1 MNNKQKTEDYLVKAL
16 AFNEEVIISAV
27 ESTNTVA
34 EITALHGTYPA
45 VSAALGRTVSIGLL
59 MGAMLKG
66 NQKQTIYVAGDG
78 PIGKMTVDVTSDLAV
93 RGMVTNP
100 HVHAPSYY
108 SGTEDAYGKL
118 NVRGV
123 VGTEGYIRVVKD
135 IGLKDPFVGQT
146 EIVSGEIAEDFTYY
160 FAKSEQVNSAIA
172 AGVLV
177 EPTNEVSAAGAYMIQ
192 LLPATSEATIRK
204 LEKIL
209 QSVRPISAMVAEG
222 LTPEEILAELA
233 GTEYQIVDKR
243 PVRFECT
250 CSKER
255 FSEGLSALPT
265 IELEDIVQDGET
277 IETVC
282 HFCNKKYHFAVS
294 DIEEILEKRH
304 IRG

>member
-1 MNNKQKTEDYLVKAL
+1 MNKQKTDDYLVKAL
-16 AFNEEVIISAV
+16 AFNEQVIILAV
-27 ESTNTVA
+27 EATNTVS
-34 EITALHGTYPA
+34 EITSLHGTYPA
-45 VSAALGRTVSIGLL
+45 VSAALGRTVSIGLV
-59 MGAMLKG
+59 MGSMLKG
-66 NQKQTIYVAGDG
+66 EQKQTIYVAGNG
-78 PIGKMTVDVTSDLAV
+78 PVGKITVDVTSDLTV

-108 SGTEDAYGKL
+108 SGTEDSYGKL

-135 IGLKDPFVGQT
+135 IGLKESFVGQT
-146 EIVSGEIAEDFTYY
+146 ELVSGEIAEDFTYY
-160 FAKSEQVNSAIA
+160 FAKSEQTNSAIA

-192 LLPATSEATIRK
+192 LLPETTEETIVK

-209 QSVRPISAMVAEG
+209 QNVRPISEMIAGGM
-222 LTPEEILAELA
+222 TPEEIITELV
-233 GTEYQIVDKR
+233 GDEHHIVDNR

-255 FSEGLSALPT
+255 FTEGISALSS
-265 IELEDIVQDGET
+265 IELEDIITDGKP

-282 HFCNKKYHFAVS
+282 HFCNKKYDFTVT
-294 DIEEILEKRH
+294 DIESILEKRH
-304 IRG
+304 IRD

>member
-1 MNNKQKTEDYLVKAL
+1 MIKQKTEDYLVKAL
-16 AFNEEVIISAV
+16 AFNEQVIIS
-27 ESTNTVA
+27 TVKA
-34 EITALHGTYPA
+34 TQTVQDITTLHGTYPA

-66 NQKQTIYVAGDG
+66 DQKQTIYVAGDG
-78 PIGKMTVDVTSDLAV
+78 PIGKITVDVTNDLAV
-93 RGMVTNP
+93 RGMVSNP

-108 SGTEDAYGKL
+108 SGTEHSYGKL

-135 IGLKDPFVGQT
+135 IGLKESFVGQT
-146 EIVSGEIAEDFTYY
+146 ELVSGEIAEDFTYY

-177 EPTNEVSAAGAYMIQ
+177 EPNNEVSAAGAYMIQ
-192 LLPATSEATIRK
+192 LLPDTTEETIAK
-204 LEKIL
+204 LEQIL
-209 QSVRPISAMVAEG
+209 QKVRPISEMIAEG
-222 LTPEEILAELA
+222 MGPEAIIAELVGEA
-233 GTEYQIVDKR
+233 YHIVDTR
-243 PVRFECT
+243 PVLFECT

-255 FSEGLSALPT
+255 FAEGISALST
-265 IELEDIVQDGET
+265 DELEAIVEDDEV

-282 HFCNKKYHFAVS
+282 HFCNKKYHFAVTE
-294 DIEEILEKRH
+294 IEEILEKRH

>member
-1 MNNKQKTEDYLVKAL
+1 MIKQKTDDYLVKAL
-16 AFNEEVIISAV
+16 AFNEQVIISTV
-27 ESTNTVA
+27 EATKTVQ
-34 EITALHGTYPA
+34 EITTLHETFPA

-78 PIGKMTVDVTSDLAV
+78 PIGKITVDVTSDLAV
-93 RGMVTNP
+93 RGMVSNP
-100 HVHAPSYY
+100 QVHAPSYY
-108 SGTEDAYGKL
+108 SGTENTYGKL

-135 IGLKDPFVGQT
+135 IGLKESFVGQT
-146 EIVSGEIAEDFTYY
+146 ELVSGEIAEDFAYY

-192 LLPATSEATIRK
+192 LLPNTTEETIIK
-204 LEKIL
+204 LEQIL
-209 QSVRPISAMVAEG
+209 KNVRPISEMIADG
-222 LTPEEILAELA
+222 KTPEEIIEELVGNA
-233 GTEYQIVDKR
+233 FHIVDKR

-255 FSEGLSALPT
+255 FTEGISALST
-265 IELEDIVQDGET
+265 DELEEIVADGEE

-282 HFCNKKYHFAVS
+282 HFCNKKYHFAITEIVEI
-294 DIEEILEKRH
+294 IETRH
-304 IRG
+304 IRD

>member
-1 MNNKQKTEDYLVKAL
+1 MNKQKTEDYLIKAL
-16 AFNEEVIISAV
+16 AFDEQVIIYAV
-27 ESTNTVA
+27 ESTNTIA
-34 EITALHGTYPA
+34 EITSLHGTYPA
-45 VSAALGRTVSIGLL
+45 VSAALGRTASIGLL
-59 MGAMLKG
+59 MGSMLKG

-78 PIGKMTVDVTSDLAV
+78 PLGKITVDVTSDLSV

-108 SGTEDAYGKL
+108 SGSESSYGKL

-135 IGLKDPFVGQT
+135 IGLKESFVGQT

-160 FAKSEQVNSAIA
+160 FAKSEQINSAVA

-192 LLPATSEATIRK
+192 LLPGTTEKTISA

-209 QSVRPISAMVAEG
+209 SSARPISSLIAEG
-222 LTPEEILAELA
+222 LTPEQIIEELI
-233 GTEYQIVDKR
+233 GKEFTVVDKR

-255 FSEGLSALPT
+255 FNEGLSALAT
-265 IELEDIVQDGET
+265 DELEEIVSENEE

-282 HFCNKKYHFAVS
+282 HFCNKKYQFSVQ
-294 DIEEILEKRH
+294 DIENILEKRH
-304 IRG
+304 IRD

>member
-1 MNNKQKTEDYLVKAL
+1 MNKQKTDDYLIKAL
-16 AFNEEVIISAV
+16 AFNEQVIVYAV
-27 ESTNTVA
+27 EATNTVA
-34 EITALHGTYPA
+34 EITRLHETYPA

-59 MGAMLKG
+59 MGSMLKG
-66 NQKQTIYVAGDG
+66 DQKQTIYVAGDG
-78 PIGKMTVDVTSDLAV
+78 PIGKITVDVTSDLAV
-93 RGMVTNP
+93 RGMVSNP

-108 SGTEDAYGKL
+108 SGSEDSYGKL

-123 VGTEGYIRVVKD
+123 VGTEGYVRVVKD
-135 IGLKDPFVGQT
+135 IGLKDAFVGQT
-146 EIVSGEIAEDFTYY
+146 ELVSGEIAEDFTYY

-192 LLPATSEATIRK
+192 LLPETTEETICQ

-209 QSVRPISAMVAEG
+209 QSVRPISAMIADG
-222 LTPEEILAELA
+222 LTPEQIVEELV
-233 GTEYQIVDKR
+233 GPSNSVVDKR

-255 FSEGLSALPT
+255 FTEGISALST
-265 IELEDIVQDGET
+265 DELEDIVNDGEA

-282 HFCNKKYHFAVS
+282 HFCNKKYEFTVA
-294 DIEEILEKRH
+294 DIEAILEKRH
-304 IRG
+304 IRD